1 MSECRSQSLSKSL
14 PVSSEPSM
22 HWTAFIAEATLGPR
36 ADISVAGGVE
46 FLDLNFSLLLS
57 VQLTSSCRPSTQI
70 ESDLVAE

>member
-1 MSECRSQSLSKSL
+1 
-14 PVSSEPSM
+14 M

-57 VQLTSSCRPSTQI
+57 VQLT
-70 ESDLVAE
+70 